1 MRSIRDFKFLFEIR
15 TSNVCL
21 RMNNKIAASQ
31 MMTCGYFVWSVSVV
45 PLGSLH
51 VPMGRST
58 CHRSVAPD
66 AGESKSG
73 GHCDT
78 AHAGGLW
85 IWVDCG
91 SDGQKTDVKS
101 VKQLNTG
108 RR

>member
-58 CHRSVAPD
+58 SAHPVLTTGGKGAYISLIAACAAARRAMGTRK
-66 AGESKSG
+66 GEQ
-73 GHCDT
+73 DT
-78 AHAGGLW
+78 
-85 IWVDCG
+85 
-91 SDGQKTDVKS
+91 
-101 VKQLNTG
+101 
-108 RR
+108 